1 MTTPQTPINEILA
14 IAINRSIA
22 AYKDSPSRPRITTL
36 TEPYRQEALSAIY
49 NLLESKA
56 VNLVHPKY
64 LDAGITRNPLYGQ
77 VVKAVPLDKIKEIF
91 NVD

>member
-49 NLLESKA
+49 NLLAKEA
-56 VNLVHPKY
+56 VDYRHHR
-64 LDAGITRNPLYGQ
+64 GGQ
-77 VVKAVPLDKIKEIF
+77 QIYTIEPVQAVPLDKIKELLE
-91 NVD
+91 

>member
-1 MTTPQTPINEILA
+1 MTTPQTPINEILLELGNSFYQA
-14 IAINRSIA
+14 GKKYGHHSTNVKELAF
-22 AYKDSPSRPRITTL
+22 K
-36 TEPYRQEALSAIY
+36 EAKSAIY